1 MRNERSIT
9 ISKEGRDKGKQFLVV
24 EMSATKAEK
33 WAARALLALLKS
45 GADLPDE
52 AVQQGMAGLAAVG
65 LKAFAGLPWDLAEPL
80 LDEMVSSFRFVMD
93 PSSENPTLRHRALV
107 EEDIQEITT
116 RFDLRKE
123 WIDLH
128 FGFLLAAGPST
139 SRASAAKAVESL

>member
-1 MRNERSIT
+1 MRNEKLVV
-9 ISKEGRDKGKQFLVV
+9 ISKEGRDKDKQFLVM

-52 AVQQGMAGLAAVG
+52 AIQQGMAGLAAVG
-65 LKAFAGLPWDLAEPL
+65 MKAFSGLPWELAEPL
-80 LDEMVSSFRFVMD
+80 LDEMVPSFRFIMD
-93 PSSENPTLRHRALV
+93 PNAENPALKHRPLV

-116 RFDLRKE
+116 RYELRKE

-128 FGFLLAAGPST
+128 FGFLLAAKPST
-139 SRASAAKAVESL
+139 SKALAAGTGESS